1 MLLEAQSY
9 PFEDNND
16 SRISLGVVSSKP
28 RMDGTNGGLSV
39 DASNTGYE
47 QDDLEGA
54 LGSYYDEVMSLV
66 NTSVQKHE
74 GISPALKTVERAAT
88 NLDLL
93 LKIVKDYD
101 EKARSQFV
109 IKVLNQDDV
118 SINVLNYFSNDSDAW
133 IRRAV
138 AENEKTP
145 TETLNKMIE
154 SDEDLSFIGSAIAKN
169 PSVSG
174 SSLISLYDKAT
185 NDLNISLDRRS
196 GIRKAI
202 ATNASSPPDLLYK
215 ILNTSKKSIMGYSIQ
230 AQLAQN
236 TNLPLDILEELGN
249 GESVLARSYI
259 ATNPLTPPELL
270 EKLASDED
278 QLVRMRVVMSEK
290 IKPETMI
297 RLSEDEE
304 TDVRAQVGYNSKD
317 LELLEK
323 LSSDPASFVR
333 MKVALNKATSTS
345 TLEKLKND
353 RNSDVRNWAEENLS
367 NRQINETKRYS
378 LKFLY
383 N

>member
-1 MLLEAQSY
+1 
-9 PFEDNND
+9 
-16 SRISLGVVSSKP
+16 
-28 RMDGTNGGLSV
+28 
-39 DASNTGYE
+39 
-47 QDDLEGA
+47 
-54 LGSYYDEVMSLV
+54 
-66 NTSVQKHE
+66 
-74 GISPALKTVERAAT
+74 
-88 NLDLL
+88 LL

-109 IKVLNQDDV
+109 TKVLNQDDV

-133 IRRAV
+133 VRRAV

-174 SSLISLYDKAT
+174 ASLISLYDKVT
-185 NDLNISLDRRS
+185 DDLNISLERRS

-230 AQLAQN
+230 AHLAQN

-259 ATNPLTPPELL
+259 ATNPLTPSELL

-278 QLVRMRVVMSEK
+278 QLVRMRVVTSEK

-304 TDVRAQVGYNSKD
+304 ADVRAQVGYNSKD